1 MDLSPY
7 IRRMISGDELAAD
20 LGISPTALS
29 QILHGKGRYAEA
41 TRARVLERVRAVG
54 YSPHAGARAAR
65 LRRFDTVA
73 VFSTSSGASWK
84 LHPLLVEGLM
94 AGARAHG
101 QRLLMEGVAESDLPA
116 LTARASL
123 FGQRLCD
130 GLVINHQ
137 MPPSPELRA
146 LAAACDVPVAWLNV
160 RSEEGGMH
168 ADDLAAGRAVVEALV
183 RRGRRRLAW
192 IDLSH
197 DHSWAAAIG
206 GAHYSVR
213 DRLEGARAAAGEAG
227 VPLAVVSLPFQQASW
242 ERGLPAVT
250 SALEGAEAADALIC
264 YGALD
269 VQVALA
275 ATAGLGRQ
283 PGGEVGLVQFA
294 GEPHQGGRPLATALV
309 PLAQLGQAA
318 VSAVLAAVS
327 ASQRAVPGQAIPFTY
342 RLEGTL

>member
-1 MDLSPY
+1 
-7 IRRMISGDELAAD
+7 MISGDELAAE

-73 VFSTSSGASWK
+73 VFSTSRGANWK

-116 LTARASL
+116 FTARASL

-160 RSEEGGMH
+160 RSEEGGIH

-183 RRGRRRLAW
+183 RRGRRRLSW
-192 IDLSH
+192 IDTSH

-213 DRLEGARAAAGEAG
+213 DRLEGALAAASEAG
-227 VPLAVVSLPFQQASW
+227 VALRVVSLPFQQASW
-242 ERGLPAVT
+242 ERGLPAVAA
-250 SALEGAEAADALIC
+250 ALEGAEAADALIC
-264 YGALD
+264 YGAMD
-269 VQVALA
+269 VHLALEA
-275 ATAGLGRQ
+275 IARRGWQ
-283 PGGEVGLVQFA
+283 PGGEVGLVQFC
-294 GEPHQGGRPLATALV
+294 GESHQGGRPLATALV
-309 PLAQLGQAA
+309 PQAEIGYAA
-318 VSAVLAAVS
+318 VAAVM
-327 ASQRAVPGQAIPFTY
+327 AAVAAGECAVPGRAIPFAY